1 MVCVPLRNQLLVDKK
16 KEKETSEEENI
27 GKVSDNNKNKI
38 AAYRFLNKIAAYCF
52 LKDENE
58 REIWINKILCTK

>member
-16 KEKETSEEENI
+16 KQKETSEEENI

-38 AAYRFLNKIAAYCF
+38 AAYRFLKQNCSLSFSK
-52 LKDENE
+52 
-58 REIWINKILCTK
+58 R

>member
-1 MVCVPLRNQLLVDKK
+1 MVCVRLSTKKRK
-16 KEKETSEEENI
+16 KEKSVEENI

-38 AAYRFLNKIAAYCF
+38 AAYRFL
-52 LKDENE
+52 KDENE

>member
-16 KEKETSEEENI
+16 KEKERSEEENI

-38 AAYRFLNKIAAYCF
+38 AAYRFL
-52 LKDENE
+52 KDKNE
-58 REIWINKILCTK
+58 LEIWINKILCTK

>member
-1 MVCVPLRNQLLVDKK
+1 MCTIAKQVISRPKK
-16 KEKETSEEENI
+16 KKGKSEKENI

>member
-38 AAYRFLNKIAAYCF
+38 AAYRFL
-52 LKDENE
+52 KDKNE
-58 REIWINKILCTK
+58 REIWINKILYTK